1 MDEAPLATSS
11 DEDHVPRSLAPSIL
25 EALSDTPVV
34 CLLGPRQCG
43 KSTLATRLDPGRLF
57 VSLDE
62 SRYLDTA
69 LNDPD
74 GFVRSLP
81 RRVTI
86 DEIQRAPRILRAI
99 KRSVDLDRE
108 PGRFLLTGSANLL
121 LLSDVDESL
130 AGRMEVERLQ
140 PLTESEKERQP
151 GAFLQTLLRGG
162 FETAIRGESGAAH
175 EPTLARRLVAG
186 GYPEAARR
194 RPARSRAWHLEYVRS
209 IVERDV
215 RDVARV
221 KEADDVARLLELLA
235 LRTGELRNVSVLA
248 NELKLGRA
256 TVERYLQVLER
267 LFLIR
272 RLPPWQRNEAKRVI
286 KTPKYHVVDSG
297 LAATLSG
304 LGEESWREQRIRMG
318 HLLESFVVQ
327 QVIAQAGWTESD
339 LRFHHYRDKD
349 KVEVDLVIVRGR
361 DTWGIEVKASASVSQ
376 KDGHGLRRLAEACGD
391 SFRGG
396 VVLYDGGDTLP
407 LGDER
412 LLAVPLAELWER

>member
-1 MDEAPLATSS
+1 MARPDDDLL
-11 DEDHVPRSLAPSIL
+11 PRALEPSVL
-25 EALSDTPVV
+25 EAMGDTPVV

-43 KSTLATRLDPGRLF
+43 KSTLAARLDPERLF

-69 LNDPD
+69 LSDPD

-81 RRVTI
+81 SRVTI
-86 DEIQRAPRILRAI
+86 DEIQRAPVILRAI

-121 LLSDVDESL
+121 LLPDVDESL
-130 AGRMEVERLQ
+130 AGRMEVEKLQ
-140 PLTESEKERQP
+140 PLTESEKERRP
-151 GAFLQTLLRGG
+151 GRFLRTLLSGG
-162 FETAIRGESGAAH
+162 FEPAIRGVSAPAGGS
-175 EPTLARRLVAG
+175 TLAARLLAG

-194 RPARSRAWHLEYVRS
+194 RSARAREWHREYVRS

-221 KEADDVARLLELLA
+221 KDADEVARLLELLA
-235 LRTGELRNVSVLA
+235 VRTGELQNTSVLA
-248 NELKLGRA
+248 NELKITRV
-256 TVERYLQVLER
+256 TVDRYLQVLER

-272 RLPPWQRNEAKRVI
+272 RLPAWQRNPAKRLV
-286 KTPKYHVVDSG
+286 KAAKYHVVDSG

-304 LGEESWREQRIRMG
+304 LGEDAWRDERTRMG

-327 QVIAQAGWTESD
+327 QLVAQAGWTDGD
-339 LRFHHYRDKD
+339 LRLHHYRDKD
-349 KVEVDLVIVRGR
+349 KLEVDVVIVRGR
-361 DTWGIEVKASASVSQ
+361 DTWGIEVKASASVSRE
-376 KDGHGLRRLAEACGD
+376 DGRGLRRLAEACGD
-391 SFRGG
+391 GFRGG
-396 VVLYDGGDTLP
+396 IVLYDGDDILP

-412 LLAVPLAELWER
+412 LLAVPLRELWER

>member
-1 MDEAPLATSS
+1 MRPD
-11 DEDHVPRSLAPSIL
+11 DNFIPRSLTASIV
-25 EALSDTPVV
+25 EAMSDTPVV

-43 KSTLATRLDPGRLF
+43 KSTLATRLDPDRLF

-69 LNDPD
+69 LDDPD

-81 RRVTI
+81 PRVTI
-86 DEIQRAPRILRAI
+86 DEVQRAPRILRAI
-99 KRSVDLDRE
+99 KRSVDVDRA

-121 LLSDVDESL
+121 LLSEVDESL

-140 PLTESEKERQP
+140 PLTESEKERGP
-151 GAFLQTLLRGG
+151 GQFVRTFLAGG
-162 FETAIRGESGAAH
+162 FEPAVRGESAERDVMA
-175 EPTLARRLVAG
+175 LIRRLITG

-194 RPARSRAWHLEYVRS
+194 SASRSRGWHREYLRS

-215 RDVARV
+215 HDVARV

-235 LRTGELRNVSVLA
+235 IRTGELQNTSVLA
-248 NELKLGRA
+248 NELKITRV
-256 TVERYLQVLER
+256 TVDRYLQVLER

-272 RLPPWQRNEAKRVI
+272 RLPPWQRNEAKRVV

-297 LAATLSG
+297 LAATLSN
-304 LGEESWREQRIRMG
+304 LREDAWRDDRSRAG

-327 QVIAQAGWTESD
+327 QVIAQAGWTDDD
-339 LRFHHYRDKD
+339 LRFYHYRDKD
-349 KVEVDLVIVRGR
+349 KLEVDLVIVRGR
-361 DTWGIEVKASASVSQ
+361 DTWGIEVKASASVSNR
-376 KDGHGLRRLAEACGD
+376 DGRGLRRLAEACGRD
-391 SFRGG
+391 FRGG
-396 VVLYDGGDTLP
+396 VVLYDGPDTLP

-412 LLAVPLAELWER
+412 LLALPLSELWTR

>member
-1 MDEAPLATSS
+1 M
-11 DEDHVPRSLAPSIL
+11 
-25 EALSDTPVV
+25 SDTPVV

-43 KSTLATRLDPGRLF
+43 KSTLAAILDPERLF

-62 SRYLDTA
+62 GRYLDLA
-69 LNDPD
+69 LGDPD

-86 DEIQRAPRILRAI
+86 DEIQRAPTILRAI
-99 KRSVDLDRE
+99 ERSVDLDRE

-121 LLSDVDESL
+121 PLPDVDESL

-140 PLTESEKERQP
+140 PLTESEKERRP
-151 GAFLQTLLRGG
+151 GRFLQTLLFDGFKTEIRGG
-162 FETAIRGESGAAH
+162 SDPSEAKSLVG
-175 EPTLARRLVAG
+175 RLLGG

-194 RPARSRAWHLEYVRS
+194 RPARAREWHREYVRS

-221 KEADDVARLLELLA
+221 KDADDVARLLELLA
-235 LRTGELRNVSVLA
+235 IRTGELQNTSALSD
-248 NELKLGRA
+248 ELKITRV

-272 RLPPWQRNEAKRVI
+272 RLSPWQRNHAKRLV

-304 LGEESWREQRIRMG
+304 LGEDAWREERTRMG

-327 QVIAQAGWTESD
+327 QVIAQAGWTDGD

-349 KVEVDLVIVRGR
+349 KLEVALVIVRGR
-361 DTWGIEVKASASVSQ
+361 EIWGIEVKASASVSPG
-376 KDGHGLRRLAEACGD
+376 DGRGLRRLAEACG
-391 SFRGG
+391 SGFRGG
-396 VVLYDGGDTLP
+396 IVLYDGNDVLP
-407 LGDER
+407 LGDEG
-412 LLAVPLAELWER
+412 LLAVPLRELWDR

>member
-1 MDEAPLATSS
+1 MTSS
-11 DEDHVPRSLAPSIL
+11 DDDYIPRSLAPSIL
-25 EALSDTPVV
+25 EAMSDTPVV

-43 KSTLATRLDPGRLF
+43 KSTLAMRLDPERLF

-69 LNDPD
+69 LDDPD

-86 DEIQRAPRILRAI
+86 DEVQRAPRILRAI
-99 KRSVDLDRE
+99 KRSVDLDRQ

-140 PLTESEKERQP
+140 PLSDSEKERRP
-151 GAFLQTLLRGG
+151 GKFLQTLLTGG
-162 FETAIRGESGAAH
+162 FEPAIRGETDTAH
-175 EPTLARRLVAG
+175 GPTLAERIVAG
-186 GYPEAARR
+186 GYPEAAYR
-194 RPARSRAWHLEYVRS
+194 RPARSRAWHREYVRS

-221 KEADDVARLLELLA
+221 KEADDVARLLEVLA
-235 LRTGELRNVSVLA
+235 LRTGELQNVSLLA

-272 RLPPWQRNEAKRVI
+272 RLPPWQRNRAKRVI

-297 LAATLSG
+297 LAATLSD
-304 LGEESWREQRIRMG
+304 LGEEAWRDERTRMG
-318 HLLESFVVQ
+318 HLLESYVVQ
-327 QVIAQAGWTESD
+327 QVFAQAGWTEGD

-349 KVEVDLVIVRGR
+349 QVEVDLVIVRGR
-361 DTWGIEVKASASVSQ
+361 DTWGIEIKASTSVSR
-376 KDGHGLRRLAEACGD
+376 KDGRGLRKLADACGD
-391 SFRGG
+391 GFRGG
-396 VVLYDGGDTLP
+396 VVLYDGADTLP